1 SFLSLYPDNQNL
13 RWIIYMTLV
22 VDIGNTNI
30 VCGIYNDDSL
40 VWHAR
45 FRTDSRRTADE
56 YFALLNSLRGS
67 TWEISA
73 ISNVI
78 IASVVPDLTRM
89 WQHLSTKHFGKEALI
104 LNAYSDIGLS
114 YVVKDPGFIGADLVA
129 NAFAVWKKYKS
140 NTIIIDFG
148 TATTLQLVSSA
159 GKFMGAIIAP
169 GMKSAAT
176 ELFEKAALLSEI
188 ELTTPPV
195 LLGTNTKD
203 AMLSGI
209 VKGHAMMVESFIQ
222 ELKKEYQSQSPL
234 QVIATGGIS
243 DLLAPFIPSITL
255 IDRTLT
261 IEGIYLAAK
270 TLLGSDIR

>member
-1 SFLSLYPDNQNL
+1 MN
-13 RWIIYMTLV
+13 LV

-30 VCGIYNDDSL
+30 VCGIYHEDR
-40 VWHAR
+40 VIWHAR

-56 YFALLNSLRGS
+56 YFALLNSLRDS
-67 TWEISA
+67 TWEISG
-73 ISNVI
+73 IRNVI

-89 WQHLSTKHFGKEALI
+89 WQHLSTKHFNKEALL
-104 LNAYSDIGLS
+104 LNAYSKIGLS
-114 YVVKDPGFIGADLVA
+114 YVVPDPGFIGADLVA

-140 NTIIIDFG
+140 NAIIIDFG
-148 TATTLQLVSSA
+148 TATTLQMVSSE

-169 GMKSAAT
+169 GMKTAAA

-188 ELTTPPV
+188 ELTSPTV

-209 VKGHAMMVESFIQ
+209 VKGHAFMVESFVQ
-222 ELKKEYQSQSPL
+222 ELLKEYESLIPIK
-234 QVIATGGIS
+234 VIATGGIS

-261 IEGIYLAAK
+261 IDGIQLAAK
-270 TLLGSDIR
+270 TLLNSDKL